1 MKKRKSVTKI
11 TITSFFNKRFS
22 IKRFTETI
30 QTLVKC
36 LKTTLNTEKIEHC
49 SLGPTTTTKY
59 ITIIGQFQK
68 LCQKLQ
74 IKSRDEFLFL
84 GSTIGKFCRKEL
96 QIKNIVKLENK
107 SEVIDKLDA
116 IYSFYLAKTALAC
129 RNTYIFCVKNLVIIF
144 SDKYY

>member
-1 MKKRKSVTKI
+1 MLE
-11 TITSFFNKRFS
+11 NNP
-22 IKRFTETI
+22 
-30 QTLVKC
+30 
-36 LKTTLNTEKIEHC
+36 NTEKIEHC
-49 SLGPTTTTKY
+49 SLGLTTTTKY

-84 GSTIGKFCRKEL
+84 GSTIGKLCRKKL
-96 QIKNIVKLENK
+96 LNKNIVKLENK

-144 SDKYY
+144 SEKYY